1 MAHATPGPSDDVLD
15 ALFHQIIHVDDHPV
29 SPEQIM
35 LLSPPASI
43 HSIPGHEEVTME
55 VDQAQPQAIPQNTH
69 TNPIP
74 HHWDLMVAEAYVEVY
89 NHSVRGPPAPVKISH
104 SLALRAIRN
113 TLLRLEYI
121 DIVPLNENIILD
133 GKNMNTSL
141 DNERFCQ
148 RLTTIATHYGTG
160 KVPLGSTIGW
170 FGNPFIKGFLYAAII
185 HPGWLKVQHCH
196 VTPDSLWT
204 WDSLDEATIGVVS
217 DALAMYNVCLRA
229 DILGGHDWP
238 QFNGVCEMRMS
249 AYSRERAV
257 IYGYLQKLMA
267 GHQLEGLTLCE
278 NTSSDDRV
286 ARQLAN
292 MARTKAG
299 LVLPRNSRRTPEEN
313 TSKLCATLEKK
324 ILLLYALA
332 EVQKDFENYRAQM
345 IVDVGLDETKSLC
358 DSYLPTNGH
367 TAVGSFVLAVAAVV
381 FTPYTIWTKALPSSH
396 KLVSVAKNFMISLL
410 SLDTRKNAVE
420 ARNACL
426 GFLQEPSK
434 PTSRK
439 GNGSNLQSQR
449 PPTPTPSR
457 SFQIVIMILLMCKM
471 CKPMFQWGNR
481 LDNSFQNQE
490 DEPVLQMEDDDLPL
504 AQRRSRRL
512 NRQLPLRFHDQL
524 PESPFSLPPVGLRE
538 ASHSPSTPSDTP
550 EDMPP
555 TSYVQSAR
563 SAIRRIFMTQWNK
576 FGIFRLYRAQ
586 SLPTHDSRRSI
597 WHGVFVCGTPAER
610 RALKSPNG
618 ALINFWISSQAQ
630 SFAQTDVR
638 STSWRAIDRKL
649 GSNAF
654 DGAVRDKD
662 QIDSDEGWFR
672 KPITISVPFH
682 NRCQHPGP
690 KDYTLPDFHYRSL
703 TSVIR
708 ETLADS
714 TRSHLFHY
722 EPYELRWHPPHR
734 SRDLRVYGELF
745 TADAFIQAHQTLQ
758 ESPRSRALSSF
769 GGAKLWPLYLYFGN
783 HSKYQ
788 RCQPNHNLCTHVA
801 YFQSLPDDFKD
812 FAMEFSGK
820 PLGDAFYTHCHRELF
835 QAQWNMLLDD
845 EFIEAYQHGIVITC
859 CDGLKRRFYPR
870 IFTYS
875 ADYPEKIL
883 VACIRN
889 LGTCL
894 CPRCLIP
901 KDRVHA
907 LGTDSDSRD
916 RQDLVRADSAGL
928 RHKIIN
934 ARRLIY
940 DKNYAV
946 DTAQVEALLKPES
959 LVPVLASFSYISAFS
974 NCLHHMG
981 FDHFVMLVVD
991 LLHEFELGV
1000 WKAVLIH
1007 LLRIVDLPKKSL
1019 LYEFDRR

>member
-1 MAHATPGPSDDVLD
+1 M
-15 ALFHQIIHVDDHPV
+15 
-29 SPEQIM
+29 
-35 LLSPPASI
+35 
-43 HSIPGHEEVTME
+43 
-55 VDQAQPQAIPQNTH
+55 QAIFTQTCVCGKEFH
-69 TNPIP
+69 DIAAFTR
-74 HHWDLMVAEAYVEVY
+74 HEKGCSRGKKRLSGVLARAKQAYVQKRKRVK
-89 NHSVRGPPAPVKISH
+89 SPV
-104 SLALRAIRN
+104 
-113 TLLRLEYI
+113 
-121 DIVPLNENIILD
+121 P
-133 GKNMNTSL
+133 
-141 DNERFCQ
+141 
-148 RLTTIATHYGTG
+148 
-160 KVPLGSTIGW
+160 
-170 FGNPFIKGFLYAAII
+170 
-185 HPGWLKVQHCH
+185 
-196 VTPDSLWT
+196 
-204 WDSLDEATIGVVS
+204 EATNS
-217 DALAMYNVCLRA
+217 NSESQLPDRHHDTA
-229 DILGGHDWP
+229 D
-238 QFNGVCEMRMS
+238 
-249 AYSRERAV
+249 
-257 IYGYLQKLMA
+257 
-267 GHQLEGLTLCE
+267 
-278 NTSSDDRV
+278 
-286 ARQLAN
+286 
-292 MARTKAG
+292 
-299 LVLPRNSRRTPEEN
+299 
-313 TSKLCATLEKK
+313 
-324 ILLLYALA
+324 
-332 EVQKDFENYRAQM
+332 VQ
-345 IVDVGLDETKSLC
+345 DVQTHV
-358 DSYLPTNGH
+358 P
-367 TAVGSFVLAVAAVV
+367 VG
-381 FTPYTIWTKALPSSH
+381 
-396 KLVSVAKNFMISLL
+396 
-410 SLDTRKNAVE
+410 E
-420 ARNACL
+420 
-426 GFLQEPSK
+426 
-434 PTSRK
+434 
-439 GNGSNLQSQR
+439 
-449 PPTPTPSR
+449 
-457 SFQIVIMILLMCKM
+457 
-471 CKPMFQWGNR
+471 
-481 LDNSFQNQE
+481 QNQE

-512 NRQLPLRFHDQL
+512 NRQLPLRFRDQL

-538 ASHSPSTPSDTP
+538 ASHSPSTPSDAP
-550 EDMPP
+550 EDTPP

-563 SAIRRIFMTQWNK
+563 SAIRRIFMTQRNK

-586 SLPTHDSRRSI
+586 SLPTHDPDDPYGTECSCVAPLPNEGVPTSHDIQNPFYPYPNASSLRLGDWYWCQGSQKSKRSFNQLLDI
-597 WHGVFVCGTPAER
+597 
-610 RALKSPNG
+610 
-618 ALINFWISSQAQ
+618 ISSPE
-630 SFAQTDVR
+630 FCPDDVR

-758 ESPRSRALSSF
+758 ESPPEPGCDLPRVVVGLMFWSDATQLSSF

-959 LVPVLASFSYISAFS
+959 LVPVLASFSYIVFIA
-974 NCLHHMG
+974 
-981 FDHFVMLVVD
+981 
-991 LLHEFELGV
+991 
-1000 WKAVLIH
+1000 W
-1007 LLRIVDLPKKSL
+1007 
-1019 LYEFDRR
+1019 